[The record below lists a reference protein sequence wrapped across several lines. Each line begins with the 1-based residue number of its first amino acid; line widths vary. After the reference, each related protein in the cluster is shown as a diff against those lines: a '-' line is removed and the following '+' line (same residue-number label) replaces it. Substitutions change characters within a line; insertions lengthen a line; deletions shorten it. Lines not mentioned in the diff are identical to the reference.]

1 VTLSQAIKAHRAAAQ
16 ISQTKLAQAAGLG
29 VNTIIGL
36 ESPPSRGGVA
46 GARIA
51 TLARIAE
58 ALGIS
63 LSELLHGV
71 DTRLVQ

>member
-16 ISQTKLAQAAGLG
+16 ISQTKLAEAAG
-29 VNTIIGL
+29 IGL
-36 ESPPSRGGVA
+36 ATLINIETRPKRGA
-46 GARIA
+46 NIT

-71 DTRLVQ
+71 DSRLVQ